1 MLTEE
6 TTTVD
11 EQSTL
16 SSLDT
21 VIQKRQE
28 AARGREA
35 LNEQY
40 RQLIV
45 CEAEE
50 RKAVQQLDELEG
62 RLKAVT
68 KLSLLGT
75 VKPGEVS
82 TRRQQI
88 TDAKDALSR
97 CRQRLDEQR
106 EVFLL
111 SQEAMSGLMVEVQDL
126 SRSLRDSLTQL
137 YEHKFVEHDSGL
149 YGRRGEVTWMDADP
163 DSPTRWRKAWRSRA
177 FNFLLFKGFAADLT
191 ENYLLTALAT
201 FFRQASFQV
210 RVTSGFIPAS
220 SRSKAPLEVGA
231 LISVPGGL
239 SEEEA
244 FEELTRGRVR
254 FVTKA

>member
-1 MLTEE
+1 MLTATE
-6 TTTVD
+6 TTID

-28 AARGREA
+28 AARGREV
-35 LNEQY
+35 LSEQY

-50 RKAVQQLDELEG
+50 RKAIQQLDQLEG
-62 RLKAVT
+62 RLKTVT
-68 KLSLLGT
+68 KSSLLGT

-82 TRRQQI
+82 TLRQQI
-88 TDAKDALSR
+88 DEAKNALSR
-97 CRQRLDEQR
+97 CRQQLNEQR
-106 EVFLL
+106 EAFLL
-111 SQEAMSGLMVEVQDL
+111 CQEAMNRLMVDVQDL
-126 SRSLRDSLTQL
+126 SRSLRDSLTKL
-137 YEHKFVEHDSGL
+137 YEYKFVEHDSGM
-149 YGRRGEVTWMDADP
+149 YGLRGQVTWMDSDP
-163 DSPTRWRKAWRSRA
+163 NSATRWRKAWRSRA
-177 FNFLLFKGFAADLT
+177 FNFLLFKGFAADFT
-191 ENYLLTALAT
+191 ENHLLAALAT

-210 RVTSGFIPAS
+210 RVTSGFVPAS
-220 SRSKAPLEVGA
+220 SRNKAPLEVGVLA
-231 LISVPGGL
+231 SVPGGL